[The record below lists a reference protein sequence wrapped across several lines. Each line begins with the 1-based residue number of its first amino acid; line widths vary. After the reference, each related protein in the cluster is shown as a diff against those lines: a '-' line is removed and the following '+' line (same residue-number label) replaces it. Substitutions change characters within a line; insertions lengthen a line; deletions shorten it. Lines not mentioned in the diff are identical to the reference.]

1 MCSTFYICLIISAH
15 PDCCAPALQELSGQN
30 VGEGPGQDYICHT
43 GGVLEQRGNLL
54 VPESGDAA
62 ADTGD

>member
-1 MCSTFYICLIISAH
+1 MCSAFYICLIISLDS
-15 PDCCAPALQELSGQN
+15 DCSAPALPELSGQN
-30 VGEGPGQDYICHT
+30 VSEGAGQDYICHT